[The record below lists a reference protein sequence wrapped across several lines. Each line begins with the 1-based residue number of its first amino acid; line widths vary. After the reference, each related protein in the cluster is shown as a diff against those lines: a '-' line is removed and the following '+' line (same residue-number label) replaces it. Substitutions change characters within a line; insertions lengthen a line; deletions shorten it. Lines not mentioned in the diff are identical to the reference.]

1 MRKREWIKVLFAAI
15 SLISLIV
22 IFCFRKKY
30 PTIDTTFNDDD
41 CMVLSVNGM
50 NFVFDTGADITL
62 LYTDTIPNS
71 TSFFYNAIAT
81 DIYGNEIKLKKYL
94 LLYPGLL
101 NDGRFF
107 QTVMIL
113 PKSFG
118 IKNIDGILGTDII
131 NHSNWNIDF
140 KRQTINNQ
148 FYKSEQIP
156 DMIFN
161 YRKKESRWVIDL
173 QLDSILVEDVIIDTG
188 YTRSDFI
195 LPKGYEDKLN
205 IEFFRKDT
213 CYNFKN
219 TLFKIDLYTKRECLV
234 NNTRV
239 KEAIISFSEGEH
251 VIGLPFFKRFSSIYI
266 DTHEKMIS
274 CYN

>member
-1 MRKREWIKVLFAAI
+1 MKKGTWIKVLFAAI
-15 SLISLIV
+15 LLISLV
-22 IFCFRKKY
+22 VVVCFGNRC
-30 PTIDTTFNDDD
+30 PIIDTTFNDDD
-41 CMVLSVNGM
+41 CIVLSVDGM
-50 NFVFDTGADITL
+50 NYVFDTGADITL

-71 TSFFYNAIAT
+71 ASFFYNAIAT
-81 DIYGNEIKLKKYL
+81 DIYGNEIKFKKYL

-101 NDGRFF
+101 DDGRFF

-118 IKNIDGILGTDII
+118 IKNVEGIWGTDII

-140 KRQTINNQ
+140 KRHVINNQ
-148 FYKSEQIP
+148 SCKSDQIP
-156 DMIFN
+156 DMIFY
-161 YRKKESRWVIDL
+161 YREKESRWVIDL
-173 QLDSILVEDVIIDTG
+173 HLDSILVEDVIIDTG

-219 TLFKIDLYTKRECLV
+219 TPFKIDLYAKRECLV
-234 NNTRV
+234 NNVKV
-239 KEAIISFSEGEH
+239 KETIISFSEGDH

-266 DTHEKMIS
+266 DTRKKMIF
-274 CYN
+274 CYK